1 MGYIPLGAKMKSKIA
16 IDPQLH
22 EALVS
27 IYEEVMWL
35 SARPNVTPGRARAW
49 YTHVMSEAVKR
60 KLRRFTGKVSESALA
75 ERDGPLMLE
84 HFKRIQTT
92 LTTLVERHRVEQLS
106 APDEFVKTLVK
117 FEQVHIVTRAENYA
131 AMRAKGN
138 YREAGITLMSWKQID
153 PTRRTE
159 LWQRMLRGK
168 VANASEFKP

>member
-1 MGYIPLGAKMKSKIA
+1 MNSQLA

-22 EALVS
+22 AALVS

-49 YTHVMSEAVKR
+49 YTHIMSEAVKR
-60 KLRRFTGKVSESALA
+60 KLRRFSGKVSESALV

-84 HFKRIQTT
+84 HYMRIQTT
-92 LTTLVERHRVEQLS
+92 LTALVERHRVEQIS
-106 APDEFVKTLVK
+106 DPDDFVNTLVQ

-138 YREAGITLMSWKQID
+138 YREAGINLRPWKQID
-153 PTRRTE
+153 PPRRTE

-168 VANASEFKP
+168 VANADAFKP